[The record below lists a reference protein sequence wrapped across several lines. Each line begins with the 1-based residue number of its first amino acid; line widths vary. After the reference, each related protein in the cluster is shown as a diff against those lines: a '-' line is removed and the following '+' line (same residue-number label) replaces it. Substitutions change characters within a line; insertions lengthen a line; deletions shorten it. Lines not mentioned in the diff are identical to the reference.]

1 MPVISLTKPS
11 CLRSCGAG
19 EAAFS
24 RDFLAG
30 HAKDLDNGKRRTRFG
45 RNLGIARMFEQRF
58 QTSDALFSRAAAHGP
73 ERNDALV
80 VRRQRMACLDV
91 AVEEIEFQT
100 DAPVARHTIDL
111 FSFRRTVKV
120 HENLSVSD
128 FIPERKGN
136 DIGIQ
141 YQAGVYWVDP
151 GDEEVVR
158 RVFSAEAP
166 RYPEFHVEAGPLT
179 FWSPAEEYHQKY
191 LDKNP
196 GGYCHIPMWKVALLE
211 SVMGSGGNVREL

>member
-1 MPVISLTKPS
+1 MTFRIY
-11 CLRSCGAG
+11 
-19 EAAFS
+19 
-24 RDFLAG
+24 LAG
-30 HAKDLDNGKRRTRFG
+30 GCFWGLEKALGGLRGVVSTECGYANGDPHFIPDYMLVCSG
-45 RNLGIARMFEQRF
+45 RYGYRETVRVDYDPDVLPLEDILYGFLYLIDPTQE
-58 QTSDALFSRAAAHGP
+58 
-73 ERNDALV
+73 
-80 VRRQRMACLDV
+80 RRQ
-91 AVEEIEFQT
+91 
-100 DAPVARHTIDL
+100 
-111 FSFRRTVKV
+111 
-120 HENLSVSD
+120 
-128 FIPERKGN
+128 GN

-158 RVFSAEAP
+158 GVFSVEAP

>member
-1 MPVISLTKPS
+1 MLVCSGRYGYRETVRVDYDPDVLPLEDILY
-11 CLRSCGAG
+11 G
-19 EAAFS
+19 
-24 RDFLAG
+24 FLYLI
-30 HAKDLDNGKRRTRFG
+30 DPTQ
-45 RNLGIARMFEQRF
+45 E
-58 QTSDALFSRAAAHGP
+58 
-73 ERNDALV
+73 
-80 VRRQRMACLDV
+80 RRQ
-91 AVEEIEFQT
+91 
-100 DAPVARHTIDL
+100 
-111 FSFRRTVKV
+111 
-120 HENLSVSD
+120 
-128 FIPERKGN
+128 GN